1 MYVPLVLNPSFFG
14 EREEASSY
22 TRSPRFRWL
31 FFSRARASNASLY
44 AAWALPR
51 CCRTFGMRALKSSTY
66 CSAAEL
72 ALTGPSSACLSR
84 GILSLSISGSRLEL
98 TKAKGISPVLEWTC
112 VLSAVVERDR

>member
-31 FFSRARASNASLY
+31 FFSGARASNASLY

-51 CCRTFGMRALKSSTY
+51 CCRTFGMRALRSSTY

-72 ALTGPSSACLSR
+72 ALTGPSSAEEFSR
-84 GILSLSISGSRLEL
+84 CQSVGAASSLQKQRGS
-98 TKAKGISPVLEWTC
+98 PQC
-112 VLSAVVERDR
+112 